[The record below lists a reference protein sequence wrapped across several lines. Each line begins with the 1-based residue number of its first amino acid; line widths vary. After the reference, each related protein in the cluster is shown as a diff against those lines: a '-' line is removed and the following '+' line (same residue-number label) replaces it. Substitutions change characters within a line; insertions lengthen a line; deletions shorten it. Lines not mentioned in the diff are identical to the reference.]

1 VPTTDAIAILNGG
14 HASLCPPGCEYI
26 SDLILRS
33 GRFDRV
39 SKDEQDWDSMVR
51 DAQARLLT
59 MTRQNKFRIYLSFI
73 KLIFAFIF
81 RSFGSHGTATNAK
94 LL

>member
-1 VPTTDAIAILNGG
+1 MSSIGAAWFET
-14 HASLCPPGCEYI
+14 
-26 SDLILRS
+26 
-33 GRFDRV
+33 
-39 SKDEQDWDSMVR
+39 
-51 DAQARLLT
+51 AQARLLT
-59 MTRQNKFRIYLSFI
+59 MRSQNKFYIYLSFI